1 MDRPGVNGMS
11 QQPRAWFSRSIR
23 SNLAWS
29 TAQAFSKTALGVSI
43 VGAISVS
50 GTTVQAI
57 EKDPQVAVALSYKPR
72 QANVAYDQVAE
83 KDFEKCSSKT
93 ESKNGV
99 EGLTIYGSEGQI
111 LRRFTDVNGDRQV
124 DQWCYYKD
132 GIEVYRDIDSDFNK
146 SADQYRWLGTG
157 GMRWGI
163 DKNEDGKIDAWKF
176 ISPEEVTIE
185 LVDAIKTKDEEK
197 YRRLLLSDQ
206 EIKMLGLGEE
216 KSRELQERVSNARSG
231 FSEFVT
237 KQNLISAKTKWAH
250 FAADKPGVVPSGTD
264 GATKDIIAY
273 ENVISIL
280 DNDGTTQQL
289 MVGTLVQQG
298 DAWKLADLPRVVTE
312 GATVE
317 NGFFF
322 PSAISSRTAMA
333 TGGNNGLSVEMQS
346 LLSDLEKNDN
356 QLKTANASKLPQ
368 LHEDR
373 AQILVKLIN
382 ATKGTNEMELW
393 VRQFVDSVSSASMQG
408 QYEAGLGRLREFE
421 SELSNVPGGKSLL
434 PYVAYRLLTTEYQ
447 VKSMSED
454 ANFAKLQAE
463 HMENLEAYVAEY
475 ENVADATEAK
485 VQIADAMVQIALN
498 HELSANIKQAKE
510 WYEKVAKRFPET
522 MEGKKS
528 SGAMARLSLDGRSFA
543 LAGKT
548 LDGKSVDTKK
558 FAGAAVIVQYW
569 ASWCEP
575 CKADM
580 EKLRAELARYPRDL
594 QVVGVNLDGDPQT
607 AINSLKPGAAPWPQ
621 IHEGNGFDSDLAVGL
636 GVLSVP
642 VTILIDQDG
651 RVVHSGSHYS
661 VEMEKKLEGILVN
674 KKPVPARA
682 AANPAKP
689 PAGRPAQIGVPGNGN
704 PQQPVNPPPKKK

>member
-1 MDRPGVNGMS
+1 MS

-23 SNLAWS
+23 SNLVWS
-29 TAQAFSKTALGVSI
+29 TAQAFSTTVLGVVI
-43 VGAISVS
+43 IS
-50 GTTVQAI
+50 GTTVQAV
-57 EKDPQVAVALSYKPR
+57 EKDPQVTVALSYKPR
-72 QANVAYDQVAE
+72 QANVAYDQIAE
-83 KDFEKCSSKT
+83 KEIEKCSSKT

-99 EGLTIYGSEGQI
+99 EGLTIYGADGQI

-185 LVDAIKTKDEEK
+185 LVDAIKSKDEEK

-216 KSRELQERVSNARSG
+216 KSRELQERVNNARIG
-231 FSEFVT
+231 FADFAA
-237 KQNLISAKTKWAH
+237 KQNLVTAKTKWAH
-250 FAADKPGVVPSGTD
+250 FAADKPGVVPSGTN
-264 GATKDIIAY
+264 GATRDIIAY

-280 DNDGTTQQL
+280 DNDGTSQQL

-322 PSAISSRTAMA
+322 PSAVSNRTAMA
-333 TGGNNGLSVEMQS
+333 SSGNGGLTAEMQS
-346 LLSDLEKNDN
+346 LLSDLEKNDS
-356 QLKTANASKLPQ
+356 QLKSANESKLPQ

-382 ATKGTNEMELW
+382 ATKGTSEMELW
-393 VRQFVDSVSSASMQG
+393 VKQFVDSVSSAAMQG

-421 SELSNVPGGKSLL
+421 SELSNVPGGK
-434 PYVAYRLLTTEYQ
+434 PMMAYVAYRVLTTEYQ
-447 VKSMSED
+447 VKSLSEN
-454 ANFAKLQAE
+454 ANYAKLQSD
-463 HMENLEAYVAEY
+463 HMDNLVAYVSQY
-475 ENVADATEAK
+475 EDSPDA
-485 VQIADAMVQIALN
+485 ADAMIQLALN
-498 HELSANIKQAKE
+498 NELSANLKDARE
-510 WYEKVAKRFPET
+510 WYGKVASKFPDT
-522 MEGKKS
+522 IEGKKS
-528 SGAMARLSLDGRSFA
+528 AGAIARLSLDGRSFA

-548 LDGKSVDTKK
+548 LDGKTVDTKK

-580 EKLRAELARYPRDL
+580 EKLRTELARYPSDL

-607 AINSLKPGAAPWPQ
+607 AMNSLKPGAAPWPQ

-661 VEMEKKLEGILVN
+661 VEMEKKLGGILVN
-674 KKPVPARA
+674 KKPIPVKA

-689 PAGRPAQIGVPGNGN
+689 PAAKPGQIGVPGNAK
-704 PQQPVNPPPKKK
+704 PQLPVNAPVKKPNGK

>member
-1 MDRPGVNGMS
+1 MS

-23 SNLAWS
+23 SNLAWGS
-29 TAQAFSKTALGVSI
+29 AHAFSTTVLGVVI
-43 VGAISVS
+43 IS
-50 GTTVQAI
+50 GTVQSV
-57 EKDPQVAVALSYKPR
+57 EKDPQVTVALSYKPR
-72 QANVAYDQVAE
+72 QANVAYDQIAE
-83 KDFEKCSSKT
+83 KEIEKCSSKT

-99 EGLTIYGSEGQI
+99 EGLTIYGADGQI

-185 LVDAIKTKDEEK
+185 LVDAIKSKDEEK

-216 KSRELQERVSNARSG
+216 KSRELQERVNNARNG
-231 FSEFVT
+231 FAEFSAKQSLVT
-237 KQNLISAKTKWAH
+237 AKTKWAH

-264 GATKDIIAY
+264 GATRDIVAY

-280 DNDGTTQQL
+280 DNDGTSQQL

-322 PSAISSRTAMA
+322 PSAVSNRTAMA
-333 TGGNNGLSVEMQS
+333 SGGNGGLTAEMQS
-346 LLSDLEKNDN
+346 LLSDLEKNDS
-356 QLKTANASKLPQ
+356 QLKSANESKLPQ

-382 ATKGTNEMELW
+382 ATKGTSEMELW
-393 VRQFVDSVSSASMQG
+393 VKQFVDSVSSAAMQG

-421 SELSNVPGGKSLL
+421 SELSNVPGGKSMMA
-434 PYVAYRLLTTEYQ
+434 YVAYRVLTTEYQ
-447 VKSMSED
+447 VKSLSEN
-454 ANFAKLQAE
+454 ANYAKLQSD
-463 HMENLEAYVAEY
+463 HMDNLVAYVSQY
-475 ENVADATEAK
+475 EDSPDA
-485 VQIADAMVQIALN
+485 ADAMIQLALN
-498 HELSANIKQAKE
+498 NELSANLKDARE
-510 WYEKVAKRFPET
+510 WYGKVASKFPDT
-522 MEGKKS
+522 IEGKKS
-528 SGAMARLSLDGRSFA
+528 AGAIARLSLDGRSFA

-548 LDGKSVDTKK
+548 LDGKTVDTKK
-558 FAGAAVIVQYW
+558 FAGSAVIVQYW

-580 EKLRAELARYPRDL
+580 EKLRTELARYPSDL

-607 AINSLKPGAAPWPQ
+607 AMNSLKPGAAPWPQ

-661 VEMEKKLEGILVN
+661 VEMEKKLGGILVN
-674 KKPVPARA
+674 KKPIPVKA

-689 PAGRPAQIGVPGNGN
+689 PAGKPGQIGVPGNAK
-704 PQQPVNPPPKKK
+704 QQLPVNAPVKKPNGK

>member
-1 MDRPGVNGMS
+1 MS

-29 TAQAFSKTALGVSI
+29 TAQAFSKTVLGVSI
-43 VGAISVS
+43 AGAISMS
-50 GTTVQAI
+50 GTTVQAV

-72 QANVAYDQVAE
+72 QANVAYDQVVE

-93 ESKNGV
+93 EAKHGV

-216 KSRELQERVSNARSG
+216 KSRELQERVNNARSG
-231 FSEFVT
+231 FSDFVT
-237 KQNLISAKTKWAH
+237 KQNLVTAKTKWAH

-280 DNDGTTQQL
+280 DNDGTSQQL

-298 DAWKLADLPRVVTE
+298 EAWKLADLPRVVTE

-322 PSAISSRTAMA
+322 PSAISNRTAMT
-333 TGGNNGLSVEMQS
+333 TGGNNGLSAEMQS

-356 QLKTANASKLPQ
+356 QLKSSNTSKMPQ

-393 VRQFVDSVSSASMQG
+393 VRQFVDSVSSAAMQG
-408 QYEAGLGRLREFE
+408 QYDGGLSRLREFE
-421 SELSNVPGGKSLL
+421 SELSNVPGGKAMMA
-434 PYVAYRLLTTEYQ
+434 YVAYRVLTTDYQ
-447 VKSMSED
+447 VKSMSEN
-454 ANFAKLQAE
+454 ANFAKLQAD
-463 HMENLEAYVAEY
+463 HMENLETYVSQY
-475 ENVADATEAK
+475 EDSPDA
-485 VQIADAMVQIALN
+485 ADAMIQVALN
-498 HELSANIKQAKE
+498 YELSASLKEARE
-510 WYEKVAKRFPET
+510 WYGKVASKFPDT
-522 MEGKKS
+522 VEGKKS
-528 SGAMARLSLDGRSFA
+528 AGAIARLSLDGRSFA

-558 FAGAAVIVQYW
+558 FAGSAVIVQYW

-580 EKLRAELARYPRDL
+580 DKLRAELARYPREL

-607 AINSLKPGAAPWPQ
+607 AMNSLKPGAAPWPQ

-674 KKPVPARA
+674 KKPIPAKA
-682 AANPAKP
+682 AANPAKAPAGKTAQAPAGKPAQAPGVAKPQP
-689 PAGRPAQIGVPGNGN
+689 PANAPTKK
-704 PQQPVNPPPKKK
+704 QQERR